1 MKNIIE
7 YYYNIK
13 IDNITNK
20 NDIYYFNINNQN
32 YIFKPYYKNEETVN
46 SCYRLNS
53 ILSNTIPLDNII
65 PNKYNNLITQFKN
78 TPYILIQNK
87 NKNKISL
94 PAISNIS
101 NTIIPEIQNIKIL
114 ERNNWEILW
123 EDKIDY
129 YEIQMNENSKKYP
142 LIRESFDYFIGMAEI
157 AISYLVNT
165 KLEEKKTIYDKKV
178 PSHNTIYNSLYDP
191 SNIILDHKARDLSE
205 YIKYSFWNNNPD
217 IINELNEYFL
227 HNYYSK
233 YGIRVLYSRIL
244 YPSFYFDLYDQII
257 SEKKEEKELNKIIS
271 RITEYEKYLY
281 NIYLYLNKFY
291 NIPEIEYIK
300 KQGINPRL
308 QP

>member
-13 IDNITNK
+13 IDNIINK
-20 NDIYYFNINNQN
+20 DDTYSFNINNQN
-32 YIFKPYYKNEETVN
+32 YIFKPYYKNEETAD

-53 ILSNTIPLDNII
+53 ILSNAIPLNNII
-65 PNKYNNLITQFKN
+65 PNKYNSPITPFEN
-78 TPYILIQNK
+78 ISYILIQNK

-94 PAISNIS
+94 PTISNIS
-101 NTIIPEIQNIKIL
+101 NTLIPEITGIKNL

-123 EDKIDY
+123 ENKIDY
-129 YEIQMNENSKKYP
+129 YETQMNENSKKYP
-142 LIRESFDYFIGMAEI
+142 LIRESFDYFIGLGEI

-165 KLEEKKTIYDKKV
+165 KLEEKKTIYDNKV

-205 YIKYSFWNNNPD
+205 YIKYSFWNNNQN
-217 IINELNEYFL
+217 IINELNKYFS

-244 YPSFYFDLYDQII
+244 YPSFYFDLYDQIL
-257 SEKKEEKELNKIIS
+257 SGKREEKELNKIIN
-271 RITEYEKYLY
+271 RITEYEIYLY